1 MRVRGAFRREAC
13 SARRKAD
20 WQRPPPEPRSARY
33 PAARPARR
41 PMWMP
46 SSRSTRVLD
55 FRRPVTARRLGGR
68 RRASRSGRPAAGV
81 PGAPGWRAGHAI
93 GRKARPTSPCRY
105 QPESCAP
112 AGNNLS
118 RMTPA
123 ATAAKSRHADGRP
136 GAGEDPTDQA
146 QARTPTDLS
155 QETTRPTSRRRG
167 PLRPGASEEP
177 ADQAQ
182 ARTQVT
188 LTAPATPGLLTSA
201 GRRRGGFR

>member
-1 MRVRGAFRREAC
+1 VRVRGAFRRVAC
-13 SARRKAD
+13 SARRPAD
-20 WQRPPPEPRSARY
+20 WPRPPPEPRSARY

-136 GAGEDPTDQA
+136 GAGEYPTDQP
-146 QARTPTDLS
+146 QARTP
-155 QETTRPTSRRRG
+155 PTGRKRG
-167 PLRPGASEEP
+167 TGRPGASKDPGHTHRTGDPRFVDLGWAEARRVPLDSTPERAAGPRREP
-177 ADQAQ
+177 
-182 ARTQVT
+182 R
-188 LTAPATPGLLTSA
+188 
-201 GRRRGGFR
+201 